1 MLNILKYKIKH
12 KNLFTIFTK
21 KFTQK
26 KEQDNF
32 FYDKTNLEN
41 AINNNKLISVKED
54 SKFKSKLSL
63 NETLE
68 KPLVENEAYRELYK
82 NFSVYI
88 SNETSEDLDIIPH
101 NEEKNGKLHKYGLPV
116 KNEFAFGEL
125 MVQEE
130 MPELPKTSTEK
141 LFELLDLDKDSSYE
155 SLLLKYQSEFNH
167 GKNYFLF

>member
-21 KFTQK
+21 TFTQK

-63 NETLE
+63 NDTLD
-68 KPLVENEAYRELYK
+68 KPLVENEAYRELYR

-88 SNETSEDLDIIPH
+88 SNETSQDLDVIPH
-101 NEEKNGKLHKYGLPV
+101 NEEKNGKLHKYGLPI
-116 KNEFAFGEL
+116 KNELPFGEL
-125 MVQEE
+125 IVQEDI
-130 MPELPKTSTEK
+130 PELPKTSTEK

-167 GKNYFLF
+167 GK